1 MLDATPPEMV
11 SADLAPLALQ
21 LASWGCPEG
30 QGLAW
35 LDAPDPAMLGRAR
48 ELLLELCAVDEKG
61 ALTVTGVCVW
71 GGCCQHVDRM
81 WGATCNA
88 GDTV

>member
-35 LDAPDPAMLGRAR
+35 LDAPDPDVLGQAR

-61 ALTVTGVCVW
+61 ALTDTGGFRCAW
-71 GGCCQHVDRM
+71 GGGVSAC
-81 WGATCNA
+81 
-88 GDTV
+88 